1 MHYDVGVSQLD
12 YDKSRA
18 IYKQIIEDFQK
29 QLVRGELGPGDKVPS
44 QREYAQKVRVNPNT
58 VQRAYQELERT
69 GMVETVRGQGTFI
82 QADEV
87 MICGIRQQMADNL
100 LDHFLEE
107 MSSLGYSENE
117 IQAKLTRRWTL
128 IKEARI
134 DD

>member
-1 MHYDVGVSQLD
+1 
-12 YDKSRA
+12 
-18 IYKQIIEDFQK
+18 
-29 QLVRGELGPGDKVPS
+29 
-44 QREYAQKVRVNPNT
+44 
-58 VQRAYQELERT
+58 
-69 GMVETVRGQGTFI
+69 MVETVRGQGTFI

-87 MICGIRQQMADNL
+87 MIGGIRQQMADNL

-117 IQAKLTRRWTL
+117 IQAMLTRRWTL

>member
-1 MHYDVGVSQLD
+1 VGVSQLD

-82 QADEV
+82 RADEV
-87 MICGIRQQMADNL
+87 MICGIRLQMADNL

-117 IQAKLTRRWTL
+117 IQAKLTRRWAL